1 MPKVAKRLGSG
12 SLKAAPKPNAGKNSA
27 PKLKGDLKS
36 STAPKSSQKTRATP
50 VEREDKIAVSPEL
63 RRALEEVIRRES
75 IPRWLARRNPLM
87 NHNTPASLIR
97 NGREDVIWRALRRMC
112 SGDAS

>member
-12 SLKAAPKPNAGKNSA
+12 SPKAAPKPNDGKKSA
-27 PKLKGDLKS
+27 PKSKAGLKS
-36 STAPKSSQKTRATP
+36 ATAPKSGPKTRVTL
-50 VEREDKIAVSPEL
+50 VEREGKLPISPDL

-87 NHNTPASLIR
+87 NNETPASLLR
-97 NGREDVIWRALRRMC
+97 NGREEEIWSALRIMW